1 MSKGDYSSYDGYYQ
15 KLFAEGKT
23 QWGSVEAQDEL
34 FAFAQRIIL
43 PEQRVL
49 LLGCGVGILAERLI
63 DYNLECVGIDVS
75 ETALEKARER
85 LKDHPNYRFEV
96 ADVCNLPESLGYFDV
111 IFDEHCTHCIVL
123 DDRKAM
129 WQSFHARLKSN
140 GCVGIKSM
148 IGNPPR
154 EIARKPETM
163 TYNETTGTVYYN
175 GKPIRHVTS
184 AENLERE
191 ARANGFDVAFA
202 EINEFPETED
212 HLWMRLNLPTS
223 LF

>member
-1 MSKGDYSSYDGYYQ
+1 VREFHERKDG
-15 KLFAEGKT
+15 
-23 QWGSVEAQDEL
+23 
-34 FAFAQRIIL
+34 FAFAERIIL
-43 PEQRVL
+43 PYQRVL

-63 DYNLECVGIDVS
+63 PYNLECVGIDVAES
-75 ETALEKARER
+75 ALEKARER

-96 ADVCNLPESLGYFDV
+96 ANICNLPESLGYFDV

-129 WQSFHARLKSN
+129 WQSFHARLKTK
-140 GCVGIKSM
+140 GCIGIKSM

-154 EIARKPETM
+154 EVARKPDIM
-163 TYNETTGTVYYN
+163 TYDAATGTVYVR

-191 ARANGFDVAFA
+191 AKANGFDVAFA
-202 EINEFPETED
+202 EIKED
-212 HLWMRLNLPTS
+212 PDTDDEIRMRLNLPAS